1 MSLSL
6 ILFGPGLLPVGVNDL
21 CGDGVENRDEEGVDI
36 WEGDGEDRR
45 DDAGLEVIDVVVE
58 LQTDAGEEESRRRLG
73 DKSADR
79 DDIIFGVTSSVGRT
93 ARRSA
98 SFDGDIS
105 NTWDFRFPT
114 CIRNQ

>member
-21 CGDGVENRDEEGVDI
+21 CGDGVENRDE
-36 WEGDGEDRR
+36 EGDGEDRR

-105 NTWDFRFPT
+105 IT
-114 CIRNQ
+114 